1 MSLNNKEAASP
12 LRPAVFHILLVL
24 SDTDHHGLAVADQ
37 VEQITGGAIR
47 LGPGT
52 LYRSLKE
59 MTRDGLV
66 REVPLPGEDEDPRR
80 KFYRIT
86 ENGRAALRA
95 EASRYER
102 IVEVARKRAVLPEA
116 R

>member
-1 MSLNNKEAASP
+1 MSPRNTNAAAP
-12 LRPAVFHILLVL
+12 LKAAVFHILLAL
-24 SDTDHHGLAVADQ
+24 SDGDHHGLGIAAV
-37 VEQITGGAIR
+37 VEENTDGAIS

-59 MTRDGLV
+59 MTQDGLV
-66 REVPLPGEDEDPRR
+66 REVAPPPGDEDPRR
-80 KFYRIT
+80 KFYRLT
-86 ENGRAALRA
+86 RAGREALRT

-102 IVEVARKRAVLPEA
+102 IVNVARKRAVLRGA

>member
-1 MSLNNKEAASP
+1 MSPRNTNAAAP
-12 LRPAVFHILLVL
+12 LKAAVFHILLAL
-24 SDTDHHGLAVADQ
+24 SDGDHHGLGIADV
-37 VEQITGGAIR
+37 VEENTAGAIS

-66 REVPLPGEDEDPRR
+66 REVAAPAGDEDPRR
-80 KFYRIT
+80 KFYRLT
-86 ENGRAALRA
+86 RAGRAALRA

-102 IVEVARKRAVLPEA
+102 IVNVARKRAVLPGA
-116 R
+116 H